1 VIFNARDY
9 ARLHALVFR
18 SDYPG
23 YKPGIVEAPHG
34 DGRLDVHKRYAHV
47 ATKYLPGWEGDLT
60 ESALEL
66 WDYLHAAFDHAH
78 AVARRLGVPEA
89 FLPSL
94 EACALRVLEYPA
106 GVGGEQHTD
115 FDLFTTLCYR
125 DDPAGLVRE
134 GPAVDHVRQLD
145 AVDPGLH
152 LGEIGELVGLGPATL
167 HHVRPL
173 AAAQRSIVF
182 FALPPHDVV
191 LPSGQTVGAWVAER
205 IARSRVLVPPPPA
218 DDADAWYAAEVARLR
233 DRSPA

>member
-1 VIFNARDY
+1 MIFDARDY

-18 SDYPG
+18 GDYPG
-23 YKPGIVEAPHG
+23 YKPGIVEAPNG

-47 ATKYLPGWEGDLT
+47 AAKYLPGWGGDLT

-78 AVARRLGVPEA
+78 AVAQRLGVPPA
-89 FLPSL
+89 FLPRL

-125 DDPAGLVRE
+125 DDPAGLVRTQAP
-134 GPAVDHVRQLD
+134 GADLD
-145 AVDPGLH
+145 AFDPGLH
-152 LGEIGELVGLGPATL
+152 LGEIGELVGLGPATP
-167 HHVRPL
+167 HYVRPL
-173 AAAQRSIVF
+173 DAAQRSIVF

-205 IARSRVLVPPPPA
+205 IARSRVPVPPPV